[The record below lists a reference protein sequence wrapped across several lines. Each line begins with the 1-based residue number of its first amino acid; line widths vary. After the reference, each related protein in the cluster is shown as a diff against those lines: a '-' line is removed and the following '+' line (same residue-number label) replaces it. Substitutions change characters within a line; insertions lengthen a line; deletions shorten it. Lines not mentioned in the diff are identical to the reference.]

1 MRKGDKMKNI
11 AMARLLVAGMAL
23 TLAATAGAM
32 PTKQELAGAQQL
44 VKDLTE
50 KYIRAL
56 TEKKMTAVEA
66 AAAHLELA
74 DKAESEAG
82 KYLFL
87 QGAFRLYAR
96 GGDYDSAATVLQ
108 RMRTEISNLPP
119 EVVVEL
125 VNNDM
130 SRVAS
135 EKAPKVLAIYRDA
148 RRIIKYR
155 KLLPSLEREVK
166 SKPKDTQPRRRLAE
180 CYANLGEWPK
190 ALPLFASL
198 GNAAAKY
205 ELDTA
210 SAKDFDALKAAD
222 FWWDYKAVDTDTFK
236 VHAVSLY
243 RAAIKKGVATGL
255 RREVALKRIAEADSI
270 FDPSMQ
276 QEQAPDGPWVFP
288 KKFNTPLE
296 RSLDLGNGV
305 QMPFCAIPAGSF
317 MMMDHKVT
325 ITRPYWISKT
335 PITINQ
341 VIEEG
346 GHDHVDKFKEIVNAF
361 KDRTLL
367 FSGDPTATVK
377 SLNKKY
383 KSDLPPGY
391 VFRLPTEG
399 ELIYAFTACK
409 DDDEYKGCPSDD
421 ALKATGEACLS
432 RGWATRDKNG
442 QISVP
447 SPYNCAIFAN
457 LPNANALG
465 FIPWHD
471 AWAFGGKYPFAVLD
485 KMYEEITKMP
495 SRNREDIKK
504 AFCYADEEVDPLRDG
519 TRPLYVGANDIR
531 NRRSARANRSWGVAC
546 VVIGPDIES
555 EKKRDAKK

>member
-11 AMARLLVAGMAL
+11 AMARLLAAGMAL

-32 PTKQELAGAQQL
+32 PTKQELKMAKPL
-44 VKDLTE
+44 VESLAE
-50 KYIRAL
+50 KYINAL
-56 TEKKMTAVEA
+56 KEKKMTAVEV

-87 QGAFRLYAR
+87 QGAFRLYVR
-96 GGDYDSAATVLQ
+96 GGDGDSAATVLR
-108 RMRTEISNLPP
+108 RMYTEISNLPP

-125 VNNDM
+125 VNKN
-130 SRVAS
+130 
-135 EKAPKVLAIYRDA
+135 KCNAPKVLAIYRYA
-148 RRIIKYR
+148 ERIIKYR

-166 SKPKDTQPRRRLAE
+166 SKPDDTLPRRRLAE
-180 CYANLGEWPK
+180 CHAHLGDWAK
-190 ALPLFASL
+190 ALPLFAKL
-198 GNAAAKY
+198 GYDAAKY

-335 PITINQ
+335 PLTINQ
-341 VIEEG
+341 VIAED
-346 GHDHVDKFKEIVNAF
+346 GHDQVDKFKEIVNAF
-361 KDRTLL
+361 KDRALL
-367 FSGDPTATVK
+367 FNGDPTATIK
-377 SLNKKY
+377 RLNKKY

-399 ELIYAFTACK
+399 EFIYAFTAGK
-409 DDDEYKGCPSDD
+409 DDDEYKACPSDN
-421 ALKATGEACLS
+421 ALKATREACLS
-432 RGWATRDKNG
+432 RGWTTRDNNG
-442 QISVP
+442 QIRSVP

-457 LPNANALG
+457 LPSANALG
-465 FIPWHD
+465 FIPWND
-471 AWAFGGKYPFAVLD
+471 SFPYGGVYKPAVLD
-485 KMYEEITKMP
+485 KVDEEITKIP
-495 SRNREDIKK
+495 WRNREDIKK

-519 TRPLYVGANDIR
+519 TRLLYVGANDIC
-531 NRRSARANRSWGVAC
+531 NRREARANRRMGVSC
-546 VVIGPDIES
+546 VVIGPDLES